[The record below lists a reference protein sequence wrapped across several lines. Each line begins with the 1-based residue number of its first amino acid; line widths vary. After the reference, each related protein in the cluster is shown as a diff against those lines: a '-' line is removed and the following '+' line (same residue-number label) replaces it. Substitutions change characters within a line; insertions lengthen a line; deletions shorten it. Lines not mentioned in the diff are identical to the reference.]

1 MLKDKPI
8 SAPFRVLHPGWFA
21 SPERF
26 PLTWAFAWLCVV
38 SALAWLEP
46 LPDEL
51 QVRFDWNYLAMMHL
65 CALAGQ
71 LVLPFLAWKL
81 LPKDLPGGRAPNL
94 IRLSA
99 GASLWYLWTFPLTF
113 AFTGSLGTLI
123 LAFSREFLWAATLAI
138 GVVGL
143 KKTRS
148 KPGLVG
154 FSAVWAI
161 LFFTGGV
168 AFALLPDRDSIASLN
183 MANIQTGKIGEGKP
197 PLPATRVDTATWTL
211 SGASDLLDP
220 SRLSLGDRQRIVASG
235 DGWVRVLVADGSTES
250 PQDTTGVSQ
259 IDPNDGPELES
270 IVASVPYQVADSQ
283 RLGVLH
289 ARVHGSIQYTRKFFP
304 GTTSEILRRG
314 TGDCKAYAQVFAA
327 GARRL
332 GYPARVVHGLLASH
346 DGYYAHAW
354 VAVKTAHGWQDWD
367 PTSNDPFPDARYLR
381 FASPK
386 IASGALDG
394 EMAIFALD
402 SISVIAGV
410 GGTF

>member
-94 IRLSA
+94 IRLTA

-148 KPGLVG
+148 KPGHVG
-154 FSAVWAI
+154 LSAAWAI

-168 AFALLPDRDSIASLN
+168 AFALIPDMTNISRLN

-197 PLPATRVDTATWTL
+197 PLPTTRVDTATWTL

-235 DGWVRVLVADGSTES
+235 EGWVRVLVADGSTES
-250 PQDTTGVSQ
+250 PQDTSGVSH

-289 ARVHGSIQYTRKFFP
+289 ARVHGSIRYTRKFFP

-354 VAVKTAHGWQDWD
+354 VVVKTAHGWQDWD

>member
-8 SAPFRVLHPGWFA
+8 SAPFRVIHPGWFA
-21 SPERF
+21 SPDRF
-26 PLTWAFAWLCVV
+26 PLTWAFAWLAVV

-51 QVRFDWNYLAMMHL
+51 QVRFDLDYLAMMHL

-71 LVLPFLAWKL
+71 LVLPFLVWKL
-81 LPKDLPGGRAPNL
+81 VPPDIPGGRASNL
-94 IRLSA
+94 IRISA

-113 AFTGSLGTLI
+113 VFTGSLGALL
-123 LAFSREFLWAATLAI
+123 LAFSRELLWAATLAV

-148 KPGLVG
+148 TTARVVLSGAW
-154 FSAVWAI
+154 SI
-161 LFFTGGV
+161 LLFAGGV
-168 AFALLPDRDSIASLN
+168 VFALIPDMTNISRLN
-183 MANIQTGKIGEGKP
+183 MANIQTGKIGEGRP

-211 SGASDLLDP
+211 SGAPDLLEP
-220 SRLSLGDRQRIVASG
+220 SRLSLGDRQTILGSG
-235 DGWVRVLVADGSTES
+235 QGWVRILVTDGSTV
-250 PQDTTGVSQ
+250 PPHDTSGISQ
-259 IDPNDGPELES
+259 VNPDDGPELES
-270 IVASVPYQVADSQ
+270 IVAAVPTGLPDSL
-283 RLGVLH
+283 RLGELH
-289 ARVHGSIQYTRKFFP
+289 ARVHGSIRYTRKFFP

-354 VAVKTAHGWQDWD
+354 VAVKTSHGWQDWD
-367 PTSNDPFPDARYLR
+367 PTSSVPFPDARYLR

-386 IASGALDG
+386 VASGALDG